1 MNGSLRRLMGVC
13 AIAAGIGSMHVSGA
27 LAQDGGASGS
37 APVAGET
44 PRSGLETVT
53 VSGTKRE
60 ESSQEVPIAIT
71 AISEAALAQTFRNDI
86 LAVSDMSAGVALG
99 QMAGFRAVSGGIRGT
114 GQNSILVTQDS
125 SVAILVDE
133 IGLNHVQ
140 SQFVEL
146 FDVERVEVYRGPQGT
161 LFGKNATGG
170 AISIITKRPV
180 LNEFTGDVEFQLG
193 MFDSNNGKIAKGKVA
208 INVPVVEDKLAVR
221 LTAIYDYDDGYY
233 SNTKDASSFPNL
245 IPLYGAFG
253 LPTVNPPLPPE
264 LFLIPGT
271 TGKAAGGRA
280 NGTDVFAG
288 KFKVLFTPTDNYEAY
303 FIMEVLRDHSES
315 VVSEND
321 SPIIGQIDP
330 DGGPQ
335 AMLLPLL
342 GFASRTQVD
351 PGKWVSA
358 IDNQC
363 AGNNPRG
370 LCVPSG
376 HRVEVMGYN
385 LQQSLNL
392 DAVDFKLITAYRKQK
407 EILPSTYPGEAFAS
421 LFSAS
426 RNLEREQ
433 IQLELRAATKFDGP
447 VNFVAGG
454 TYQEDNVSMRS
465 FAIVGLSGLLPQT
478 DMAMGRP
485 ANGNLFLDDRGFV
498 NLNLDILTDPTTGGA
513 DQDRTTY
520 AFYFDGN
527 WDITDRLRLTAGIRW
542 TLDKK
547 DFFRRA
553 NNGGACNQ
561 YTKDKDKRLIDTDG
575 NPSTPAVCFDARSN
589 AISRG
594 GLTAI
599 DIDPRRFPLPD
610 SQYSLVVRT
619 DDKWDRITWRTVLD
633 YKVTDEALLYASYA
647 TGFISGGFTETCSS
661 VRTCIPFQPEKNWN
675 AELGLKARWFDNTL
689 QTNMAVFYTQYS
701 DLIRSQVVPF
711 TDFAGNTTQE
721 TINVNAGK
729 SRNIGVELEVNWLPT
744 EALQIDLSAAYMDH
758 KYKEFLLDRN
768 GDGKFTGYTLANGW
782 FITENLE
789 DYNVPYSPKWK
800 IGASITYNVALGN
813 SGTLTLNTIGNYQS
827 EAETSVFNSLNTQME
842 ERFLWDASATWRDV
856 EERYRVTLFM
866 KNILNEY
873 KRLGANS
880 VAGLWN
886 MTIYGRPRTYG
897 LEVGF
902 HF

>member
-1 MNGSLRRLMGVC
+1 MRRPV
-13 AIAAGIGSMHVSGA
+13 ATSVRA
-27 LAQDGGASGS
+27 LATALGLTLIS
-37 APVAGET
+37 APAFAQDPPAVPPA
-44 PRSGLETVT
+44 PAAQKSGLETVT

-60 ESSQEVPIAIT
+60 EASQDIPIAIT
-71 AISEAALAQTFRNDI
+71 AISENALAQTFRNDI

-114 GQNSILVTQDS
+114 GQNSILVTQDA

-146 FDVERVEVYRGPQGT
+146 FDVERVEVFRGPQGT

-170 AISIITKRPV
+170 AISIITKRPEMNV
-180 LNEFTGDVEFQLG
+180 FSGDAELQFG
-193 MFDSNNGKIAKGKVA
+193 MFDSNNGKIGKGKLA
-208 INVPVVEDKLAVR
+208 INIPVVEDKLAIR
-221 LTAIYDYDDGYY
+221 LTGIIDYDDGYY
-233 SNTKDASSFPNL
+233 TNGKDASGWPNFV
-245 IPLYGAFG
+245 PLYGAFG
-253 LPTVNPPLPPE
+253 LGANNPPLPPE
-264 LFLIPGT
+264 LFLLPGT
-271 TGKAAGGRA
+271 TGEAAGGRA

-288 KFKVLFTPTDNYEAY
+288 KMKVLFTPTDNYEAY
-303 FIMEVLRDHSES
+303 FIMEILRDHSES

-321 SPIIGQIDP
+321 SPIIGQVDP

-335 AMLLPLL
+335 AMLMPLL
-342 GFASRTQVD
+342 GFNGISQSP

-363 AGNNPRG
+363 IGNNPRG

-392 DAVDFKLITAYRKQK
+392 DVVDFKLITAYRKQK
-407 EILPSTYPGEAFAS
+407 EILPSTYPGESFAS

-433 IQLELRAATKFDGP
+433 IQIELRAATNFDGP
-447 VNFVAGG
+447 VNFIAGG
-454 TYQEDNVSMRS
+454 TYQEDNVDMRS
-465 FAIVGLSGLLPQT
+465 FAIVGLSGLLPVT
-478 DMAMGRP
+478 DTALGRP
-485 ANGNLFLDDRGFV
+485 ANGNPFLDDRGYI
-498 NLNLDILTDPTTGGA
+498 NLNLDYLTDPTVGGA
-513 DQDRTTY
+513 SQDRTTY

-527 WDITDRLRLTAGIRW
+527 WDLTERLRLTAGVRW

-553 NNGGACNQ
+553 NNGGLCNQ
-561 YTKDKDKRLIDTDG
+561 YTKERDKRIVNG
-575 NPSTPAVCFDARSN
+575 QCRDARSN
-589 AISRG
+589 AISRAG
-594 GLTAI
+594 MTGI
-599 DIDPRRFPLPD
+599 DIDPRVFPLPD
-610 SQYSLVVRT
+610 EQFSLVVNT
-619 DDKWDRITWRTVLD
+619 NDKWDRITWRTVLD

-661 VRTCIPFQPEKNWN
+661 VKTCVPFQPEKNWN
-675 AELGLKARWFDNTL
+675 AELGLKARWLDNTL
-689 QTNMAVFYTQYS
+689 QTNLAVFYTQYS

-729 SRNIGVELEVNWLPT
+729 SRNIGVELEVNWVPT
-744 EALQIDLSAAYMDH
+744 EALHIDFSAAYMDH

-768 GDGKFTGYTLANGW
+768 GDGKFTGYYLANGW
-782 FITENLE
+782 FINENLE

-800 IGASITYNVALGN
+800 IGASITYDIALGN
-813 SGTLTLNTIGNYQS
+813 SGMLSLNTTGNYQS

-842 ERFLWDASATWRDV
+842 ERFLWDISATWRDSD
-856 EERYRVTLFM
+856 ERYRVTAFV
-866 KNILNEY
+866 KNLLNENH
-873 KRLGANS
+873 RIGANS

-897 LEVGF
+897 VELGF